1 MVTDKPAITVIFYS
15 SSPSLPFHFK
25 PGLVQIVEFAPKL
38 ELSPLKFILGSHVK
52 GILKSL
58 FY

>member
-25 PGLVQIVEFAPKL
+25 PGLVQIVEFAHIKCIYDAMAL
-38 ELSPLKFILGSHVK
+38 HRDIESILYN
-52 GILKSL
+52 LW
-58 FY
+58 